1 MAEETKKRR
10 RWTAAQLE
18 QLRVHIVDCLREFR
32 PRTARNIFYSVTD
45 PRLECPVSKDQ
56 EGYDRVLRLLADMRF
71 SGRVAWDWVVDNSR
85 SGDFNSG
92 GTPVFSLADSLD
104 FSHWRRDFY
113 HDAPWAIQIWMESDS
128 LMSVLGNSARE
139 WRVDMWCC
147 KGFSSH
153 SHIRKGAQSLYWD
166 VHGTDK
172 RSILLYLGD
181 YDPSGLTIPEVLLKE
196 YTWHL
201 NDFGQGK
208 GVYTRGDGQEREV
221 DFRRLAINL
230 EQVRQYQIPSKPRKE
245 GQRIKPDIQDTYEC
259 EALRPDILEG
269 IIRAGLE
276 EITGPDF
283 IQSRREDERLV
294 NDQVDDLEAKFERL
308 SFKRLVEVVEKA
320 AEE

>member
-1 MAEETKKRR
+1 MAAETKKRR

-18 QLRVHIVDCLREFR
+18 RLRGHIVDCLREFR

-45 PRLECPVSKDQ
+45 PRLDCPVSKDQ
-56 EGYDRVLRLLADMRF
+56 EGYDRVLRLLAEMRF

-92 GTPVFSLADSLD
+92 GTREFRLADSLD
-104 FSHWRRDFY
+104 FSYWRRDFY

-128 LMSVLGNSARE
+128 LMSVLGASARE

-153 SHIRKGAQSLYWD
+153 SHIRKGAQSLYYD
-166 VHGTDK
+166 VQYTDK
-172 RSILLYLGD
+172 TPILLYVGD
-181 YDPSGLTIPEVLLKE
+181 FDPSGLTIPEALLKE
-196 YTWHL
+196 YAWHL
-201 NDFGQGK
+201 NDFGQGQ

-230 EQVRQYQIPSKPRKE
+230 DQVRQYQIPSKPRKD
-245 GQRIKPDIQDTYEC
+245 GQRIKPEIQDTYEC

-276 EITGPDF
+276 EITGLDF
-283 IQSRREDERLV
+283 IRSRREEERLV
-294 NDQVDDLEAKFERL
+294 NDQVD
-308 SFKRLVEVVEKA
+308 EVDRIFRAIPFDRAVAAMKA
-320 AEE
+320 AAEG